1 MHKIGLTH
9 TRKQVCLTFWVAELQ
24 KVLVHEEPQL
34 LVQLGV
40 VEQWVEVLGGWILNS
55 AATEDTGILSWH
67 IHVKGPGKYE
77 Q

>member
-1 MHKIGLTH
+1 MHKIRLTD

-24 KVLVHEEPQL
+24 KVLVDEKPQL

-55 AATEDTGILSWH
+55 AATEDIGILNWH
-67 IHVKGPGKYE
+67 IHVKGPGKY
-77 Q
+77 